1 MAIGLLIL
9 FLFSIL
15 IGYFIILLLRK
26 KSKNN
31 LETVNNIRLFDEK
44 QNNFIYQLNLLLV
57 NIGFINK
64 AKSKL
69 IVRFI
74 FPGKESEFIEK
85 DYTFLISEI
94 NKLEKE
100 QKELLKDVKR
110 EVDKIPKNMSNDFSN
125 ILAQNARRDGILDL
139 LFFVEGILAI
149 LIIGLIIN
157 LI

>member
-125 ILAQNARRDGILDL
+125 IIAQNARRDGILDL

-149 LIIGLIIN
+149 LILELIIK